1 MTPRRRLLRS
11 LPIVGLVVACVGTG
25 TLAAF
30 SSASSNAGN
39 TVAAGTVQLA
49 DNDAGAAVV
58 PLPAAAP
65 GQSSSGCIAVT
76 YNGTLSAGVR
86 LFATLGG
93 SLAPHLTLTVT
104 RGTQAAP
111 AFNSCTG
118 FTPDAANYIGAGPGV
133 VFNGALSGF
142 PTSYAS
148 AIADAPGAP
157 ETWTTGERH
166 VYRFVVT
173 LGGSLAAQGL
183 SQTATFTWE
192 ARNL

>member
-1 MTPRRRLLRS
+1 MTRRRRLLRS
-11 LPIVGLVVACVGTG
+11 LPVIGIVLACVGTG

-30 SSASSNAGN
+30 SSASSNPGN
-39 TVAAGTVQLA
+39 TVTAGTVQIA

-65 GQSSSGCIAVT
+65 GQSSTGCIAVT
-76 YNGTLSAGVR
+76 YNGTLDAGVR
-86 LFATLGG
+86 MFATLGG

-111 AFNSCTG
+111 SFNSCTG
-118 FTPDAANYIGAGPGV
+118 FTPDSTNYIGAGAGV
-133 VFNGALSGF
+133 VFSGALSTF

-148 AIADAPGAP
+148 GISDAPGAV

-183 SQTATFTWE
+183 SQTASFTWE